1 MANRLHEALNNVDMS
16 YQQLI
21 EVANDITRKCTRQ
34 VDDIVSR
41 LSNIEEYSLDDIR
54 NGIME
59 LAFASYSFSEL
70 KEKSSLKAE
79 VSETLRK
86 SAYAMKYNEAEGT
99 ATVRDSTAFIGS
111 EDELLAEQ
119 VCTMVS
125 NSLKTKLDEVHRVVD
140 ALKSI
145 LISRMQEA
153 KLSVGEITEGE

>member
-1 MANRLHEALNNVDMS
+1 MANRLNEALNNVDMT

-21 EVANDITRKCTRQ
+21 EVANDITKRCTRQ
-34 VDDIVSR
+34 VDEIVGK
-41 LSNIEEYSLDDIR
+41 LSNIEEYTVDEIR
-54 NGIME
+54 KGIME

-79 VSETLRK
+79 ISETIRK
-86 SAYAMKYNEAEGT
+86 STYATKYNSADGT
-99 ATVRDSTAFIGS
+99 VAVRDNTAFLES

-119 VCTMVS
+119 VCSMVA

-153 KLSVGEITEGE
+153 KLSIGESTEDE